1 MHRHR
6 GVLTRVL
13 MTALSLALVA
23 GAILAARPA
32 GARAVAA
39 RQPDV
44 LADAAAAALAALTWR
59 TEVHRAVPDRR
70 LLTGDPT
77 VQAADDAYAHARS
90 TVAVLTSARAGVD
103 APGLDAAWAATT
115 DQRMMAVLA
124 ALSQVG
130 VPYRGYKSVPGYGFD
145 CSGLTSYAWS
155 VAGVTLTRN
164 SGTQIRAAAPR
175 PLDAVQPGDLVQYP
189 GHIMLGLGYGHAVVH
204 SPRTGEV
211 VEVRAWSRASR
222 AGSPIG

>member
-44 LADAAAAALAALTWR
+44 LADAAAGALAALTR
-59 TEVHRAVPDRR
+59 RAEVHQAVPESR
-70 LLTGDPT
+70 LLIGDPT
-77 VQAADDAYAHARS
+77 AQAAEDAYAHARS
-90 TVAVLTSARAGVD
+90 TVAVLASARAGVD
-103 APGLDAAWAATT
+103 APGLDAAWAAAT
-115 DQRMMAVLA
+115 DQRMVAVLA
-124 ALSQVG
+124 ALAQVG

-155 VAGVTLTRN
+155 VAGVTLAH
-164 SGTQIRAAAPR
+164 SSSAQIRAAAPR

-189 GHIMLGLGYGHAVVH
+189 GHIMLALGYGHAVVH
-204 SPRTGEV
+204 APRTGEV
-211 VEVRAWSRASR
+211 VEVQDWSRARR